1 MSTHHSLTDEKQALL
16 ARMQASRTAYQ
27 RMLTGE
33 DEGQA
38 PVITSPPENVFP
50 RSKTIR
56 WVKDHPYLTLIGLS
70 GVVLASRRSSRQA
83 ARSIVRKSSGAAGA
97 FSRNHQAIRSA
108 IGIVAMLTRAIEQR
122 RIEQRRMR

>member
-38 PVITSPPENVFP
+38 PAITPLPENAFP
-50 RSKTIR
+50 RSKTMR
-56 WVKDHPYLTLIGLS
+56 WVKEHPYLTLIGLS